1 MKKLDKQE
9 SKNWED
15 MMVSFAFDQVEWTD
29 ARTTLIDLL
38 EKDQKKADEEAIRS
52 YLCCCA
58 ESAGN
63 SHPLPLFHLWF
74 WNCTTPTAWIVPKR
88 GSAGT
93 GIYCSNFLWDSL
105 TTTYF
110 SCP

>member
-1 MKKLDKQE
+1 MDWMKRLDKQE

-15 MMVSFAFDQVEWTD
+15 MMVSFAFDQEEWTD

-38 EKDQKKADEEAIRS
+38 EKDQKKAYEQAIRT

-63 SHPLPLFHLWF
+63 SHPLPPLSSLVLELY
-74 WNCTTPTAWIVPKR
+74 NSY
-88 GSAGT
+88 GMDSAQER
-93 GIYCSNFLWDSL
+93 
-105 TTTYF
+105 
-110 SCP
+110 

>member
-9 SKNWED
+9 SKDWED
-15 MMVSFAFDQVEWTD
+15 MMVSFAFDQEEWTD

-52 YLCCCA
+52 YLSCCA

-63 SHPLPLFHLWF
+63 SHPLPPAFIF
-74 WNCTTPTAWIVPKR
+74 GFGIVQLLR
-88 GSAGT
+88 HG
-93 GIYCSNFLWDSL
+93 
-105 TTTYF
+105 
-110 SCP
+110 

>member
-1 MKKLDKQE
+1 MDWMKRLDKQE

-15 MMVSFAFDQVEWTD
+15 MMVSFAFDQEEWTD

-52 YLCCCA
+52 YLSCCA

-63 SHPLPLFHLWF
+63 SNPLPPLSSLVLELY
-74 WNCTTPTAWIVPKR
+74 NSY
-88 GSAGT
+88 GMDSAQER
-93 GIYCSNFLWDSL
+93 
-105 TTTYF
+105 
-110 SCP
+110 